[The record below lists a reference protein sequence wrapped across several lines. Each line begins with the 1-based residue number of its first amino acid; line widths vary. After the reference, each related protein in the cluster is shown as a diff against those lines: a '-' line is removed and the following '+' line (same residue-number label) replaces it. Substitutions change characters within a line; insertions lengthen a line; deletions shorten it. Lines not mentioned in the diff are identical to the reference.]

1 MEGGMDGGRDG
12 GREGD
17 YLVGT
22 YGMKLMHN
30 RKREQSRVNSL

>member
-1 MEGGMDGGRDG
+1 MAGGMDG

-17 YLVGT
+17 YVVCT

-30 RKREQSRVNSL
+30 RKREPSRVNSL